1 MYFSTYTYPPYST
14 FDLYAK
20 SAILHIRLTSTWYY
34 SCYMDLWAVAPGPL
48 ACPNCSAFPWPVLA
62 AEFGPE
68 IVLTQPNHQLNTH
81 IWTIFTFIWTIFMF
95 IWTIFCSFELCF
107 GYLNYF
113 YFKLF
118 QLFDLTLWNYNKI
131 EKTEF
136 IEKLFKAWYGYTLYK
151 KPFLRQKLVFLF
163 FLF

>member
-1 MYFSTYTYPPYST
+1 MIIHT
-14 FDLYAK
+14 FELFFCLFELILCSFKIFCFWTISFFKNYVC
-20 SAILHIRLTSTWYY
+20 SAR
-34 SCYMDLWAVAPGPL
+34 PL